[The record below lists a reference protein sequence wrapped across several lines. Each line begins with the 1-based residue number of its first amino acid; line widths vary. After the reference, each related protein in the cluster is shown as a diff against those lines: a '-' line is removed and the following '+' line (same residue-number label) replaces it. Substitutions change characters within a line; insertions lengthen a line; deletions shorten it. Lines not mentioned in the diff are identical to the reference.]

1 MALNMANWAVVAG
14 LIAAGCGLTYAG
26 MRRALRRTD
35 AERQQETERQL
46 KQLADAIKVLEAQL
60 DLQRQQA
67 ELLPAAAV
75 AIDLQAAAS
84 TTDETV
90 FRGSEEIAPEILVV
104 IAAAATAFLRS
115 NVRIRSAK
123 MLPSP
128 YGGPSPWS
136 QQGRVFVQS
145 SHNLRSRG

>member
-60 DLQRQQA
+60 DLQSQQA
-67 ELLPAAAV
+67 QLLPPR
-75 AIDLQAAAS
+75 
-84 TTDETV
+84 TK
-90 FRGSEEIAPEILVV
+90 PC
-104 IAAAATAFLRS
+104 
-115 NVRIRSAK
+115 SAEA
-123 MLPSP
+123 
-128 YGGPSPWS
+128 
-136 QQGRVFVQS
+136 R
-145 SHNLRSRG
+145 RSRLKSWW